1 MKEIKFY
8 FPKER
13 LVKPLLL
20 STGLWISA
28 VLATAQIPKHDY
40 IWLMSDYTQNI
51 MVMDFNKTFDSGHLR
66 IDSVKKE
73 LRFRYTNSM
82 ISDFFG
88 RLAVYTNGCFINNQK
103 YDIMENG
110 DQINPG
116 QIYRENCTHPDYN
129 RYPVGEQGAVFIPD
143 PGDSMRYYLLHA
155 SIAIQDFPILKTW
168 VDAISY
174 SIVDLKYNNGLGK
187 VILKNNSII
196 NDSSICAEM
205 AVVKHINNKDFWV
218 LSKVA
223 YENAYYRML
232 LNSNGISVIGKQNN
246 LGDTSSIKDFPLGVC
261 IFSPNGEKFIRYSVY
276 LDNISLFDFDRSTGL
291 LSNYRSIP
299 VIDSLMLDGGA
310 CFSPT
315 GRFLYVG
322 TYWDLYQY
330 DLEANDIKAS
340 EVHIAHWDG
349 FRYQNI
355 FSHMIGRMQLGPDC
369 KIYVN
374 CRNSMKYLHV
384 INKPDEKGLACDF
397 HQNQL
402 ELPQT
407 HSGTIPYFPNYRLG
421 VAPVC
426 DPNLAVSVY
435 EIPTHRYLSVY
446 PNPASDEV
454 SLDAGDQIIKSVQIL
469 DLLGHMAYHQKI
481 NPTPSIKLELGT
493 FNPGTYIVVCT
504 LVDGTLLR
512 SKLIVNR

>member
-1 MKEIKFY
+1 MKEIKYY

-13 LVKPLLL
+13 LIKPLLYIIYYFIYCHSIFSQSL
-20 STGLWISA
+20 VPKYDYNW
-28 VLATAQIPKHDY
+28 VLDSYGTPCLVIQFGNDTIVYDS
-40 IWLMSDYTQNI
+40 LN
-51 MVMDFNKTFDSGHLR
+51 MDFG
-66 IDSVKKE
+66 
-73 LRFRYTNSM
+73 YTNAC
-82 ISDFFG
+82 ISDIDG
-88 RLAVYTNGCFINNQK
+88 KLISYSNGCQINNSTFGP
-103 YDIMENG
+103 MENG
-110 DQINPG
+110 QQINPG
-116 QIYRENCTHPDYN
+116 QVHRENCPAG
-129 RYPVGEQGAVFIPD
+129 RYPAGEQGAVFIPD

-174 SIVDLKYNNGLGK
+174 SIVDLKYNNSLGK
-187 VILKNNSII
+187 VILKNNPII
-196 NDSSICAEM
+196 TDSSICAEM
-205 AVVKHINNKDFWV
+205 AVVKNINNKDFWI

-299 VIDSLMLDGGA
+299 VIDSMMLDGGA
-310 CFSPT
+310 CFSPS

-330 DLEANDIKAS
+330 DLEAVDIKAS

-349 FRYQNI
+349 FRYRNI

-407 HSGTIPYFPNYRLG
+407 HGGFLPSFPNYRLG

-435 EIPTHRYLSVY
+435 EIQIHRYLSVY

-454 SLDAGDQIIKSVQIL
+454 TLDAGDLGIKSVQIL
-469 DLLGHMAYHQKI
+469 DLLGQMVYHQKI
-481 NPTPSIKLELGT
+481 NPTPSIRLKLGN
-493 FNPGTYIVVCT
+493 FNPGTYIVVCV
-504 LVDGTLLR
+504 LNNGTSLR
-512 SKLIVNR
+512 AKLIIHK